1 MLETRPD
8 RLGEGLGKFKA
19 EEQGAGGKG
28 GGVIQASPVRTGG
41 EQGQAEVCAPEL
53 AELCSCGDK
62 EGGAHRGDFIPG
74 AGAGPG
80 QPRKLRSGDLRGC
93 LPWHLVSEGGDLA

>member
-53 AELCSCGDK
+53 AELCSCGD
-62 EGGAHRGDFIPG
+62 EGRRSPQRRLHPWGQS
-74 AGAGPG
+74 GPR
-80 QPRKLRSGDLRGC
+80 PTPK
-93 LPWHLVSEGGDLA
+93 A